1 MSEDADRRR
10 IRRAALH
17 VGGLVGA
24 ASAVVVA
31 AGVAILVAV
40 LLLSARPE
48 LHGGGG
54 GDGGGPGG
62 GGDGGGRGS
71 MPDGDRIVV
80 DVDHILPW
88 VVTLGAAGVL
98 LLALVAWVAARRAVA
113 PLAGA
118 LQLQR
123 RFVADASHEIRTP
136 LTALTSRTQ
145 ILERRYRRG
154 EDLADTLSALRRDA
168 SVMNA
173 VLTDMLL
180 TGEGAATDAEP
191 ADVTAAWEAAVATV
205 GPLAEEAGVRLTIAP
220 RSDGDAGLRVRLP
233 RVTLD
238 RLCVALLDNAVQ
250 HTPAGGEIE
259 LSARAEEGGVALRV
273 RDGGPGIA
281 PGDRERV
288 FERFARGPESGRRR
302 GFGLGLALVREA
314 ASAAGGRVEIE
325 RTAPTGTTMLL
336 WLPRA
341 T

>member
-1 MSEDADRRR
+1 MSDEADRDR

-17 VGGLVGA
+17 VGVLVGV

-40 LLLSARPE
+40 LLLSARAEP
-48 LHGGGG
+48 HRDGGGG
-54 GDGGGPGG
+54 A
-62 GGDGGGRGS
+62 GGRGPL
-71 MPDGDRIVV
+71 PDGDRVVV
-80 DVDHILPW
+80 DLDHVLPW
-88 VVTLGAAGVL
+88 VLVLGVAGVA
-98 LLALVAWVAARRAVA
+98 LLAALAWFAARRAVT
-113 PLAGA
+113 PLADA
-118 LQLQR
+118 LRVQR

-154 EDLADTLSALRRDA
+154 EDLTDTLAALRADTA
-168 SVMNA
+168 VMDA

-180 TGEGAATDAEP
+180 TAEGSATDAAP
-191 ADVTAAWEAAVATV
+191 AAVDAALAAAAATV
-205 GPLAEEAGVRLTIAP
+205 APLAEEAGVHVTVVPVSRG
-220 RSDGDAGLRVRLP
+220 RDAEVRARLP

-250 HTPAGGEIE
+250 HTPSGGEVE
-259 LSARAEEGGVALRV
+259 VSAREAGRGVAIRV

-281 PGDRERV
+281 DADRERI

-314 ASAAGGRVEIE
+314 AGAAGGHVEIE
-325 RTAPTGTTMLL
+325 RTSAAGTTMLL
-336 WLPRA
+336 WLPMA
-341 T
+341 E